1 MVGRALTVE
10 EEHLDL
16 PLDPSD
22 PAFPIVLRVRQAA
35 AQTILQTQRQVD
47 DQKFRQPKENKI
59 PQLLQ
64 RLKEV
69 KDRLA
74 ALPSA

>member
-1 MVGRALTVE
+1 MVDKALSVE
-10 EEHLDL
+10 EAHLDL

-22 PAFPIVLRVRQAA
+22 PAFPVVLRVRQAA

-47 DQKFRQPKENKI
+47 DQKFRQAKENKI
-59 PQLLQ
+59 PALLA

-69 KDRLA
+69 KAKLDL
-74 ALPSA
+74 LPVS